1 MTQSPLQTL
10 KKSWKDK
17 AGLISEV
24 KALATDTLWNDRRLN
39 GDKGLDS
46 VSNKKLLR
54 LYDILTR
61 VKKEFGSRAKL
72 IDAIAGAQGRGK
84 DEDYK
89 KSLERFSTPRLLD
102 LLTGAQ
108 RRSKK

>member
-10 KKSWKDK
+10 KKSWKNK

-24 KALATDTLWNDRRLN
+24 KALATDDLWIDRRLN
-39 GDKGLDS
+39 SDKGLDS

-54 LYDILTR
+54 LFEVLGR

-72 IDAIAGAQGRGK
+72 IDAIATAQARAK
-84 DEDYK
+84 DGDFK
-89 KSLERFSTPRLLD
+89 KSLERYSTPRLLD
-102 LLTGAQ
+102 LLTSAQ
-108 RRSKK
+108 RRSK

>member
-10 KKSWKDK
+10 KKSWKNK

-24 KALATDTLWNDRRLN
+24 KALATDDLWIGARLN
-39 GDKGLDS
+39 DDKGLDS

-54 LYDILTR
+54 LYDILSR
-61 VKKEFGSRAKL
+61 VKKEFGSRTKL
-72 IDAIAGAQGRGK
+72 IDAIAAAQAGAK
-84 DEDYK
+84 DADFK

-102 LLTGAQ
+102 LLTSAQ
-108 RRSKK
+108 RRAK

>member
-10 KKSWKDK
+10 KKSWKNK

-24 KALATDTLWNDRRLN
+24 KALATDALWNGDRLN

-54 LYDILTR
+54 LYETLSR

-72 IDAIAGAQGRGK
+72 IDAIAGAQARDK
-84 DEDYK
+84 DADFK
-89 KSLERFSTPRLLD
+89 KGLERYSTPRLVD
-102 LLTGAQ
+102 LLDSTK
-108 RRSKK
+108 RRAK